1 MRYAGYF
8 RDVETVEN
16 VVLRLLPSAATTA
29 MMATAMPAANRP
41 YSMAAAPCSLARKI
55 HSDVRTTL
63 PFPLLESPLV
73 QT

>member
-1 MRYAGYF
+1 MGYAGYF

-63 PFPLLESPLV
+63 PFPLLKSPLV